1 MPEITYFLV
10 FKKRNGLFDSVQE
23 FTFLLDAWETLRKFT
38 EIDSCEVYT
47 DIILEEIDWTTNGE
61 RILAAIHFE
70 PRWV

>member
-10 FKKRNGLFDSVQE
+10 FKKRNGLFDGVQE

-47 DIILEEIDWTTNGE
+47 DIILKEIDWTTNDE
-61 RILAAIHFE
+61 RTLAAIHFE